1 MQTHNFFLNILEQ
14 NKFFRDNM
22 HVCQGEVMAYAV
34 FYALMD
40 IFFVLQDWIL
50 DWIILIL
57 FAQ

>member
-1 MQTHNFFLNILEQ
+1 
-14 NKFFRDNM
+14 
-22 HVCQGEVMAYAV
+22 MAYAV